1 MRMKKLVLVFIAFAL
16 AYSTYGQATSEGD
29 ECAEITLGKDTLN
42 IGRVMHNSDVIK
54 SVSIKNTGK
63 CPLIIYSVTGGFPRE
78 YTCSKTYYQ
87 PGDSGVI
94 LIIYPTDK
102 LGPVSQVL
110 TINSNAKSGS
120 KQLYI
125 IGKVMQENICGRL
138 TFDKDT
144 LDLGPIPYVFGKHFV
159 INVYNK
165 GKCPMSFHTQP
176 PNDSYMNIISCTD
189 YPINPG
195 DTGKVDI
202 HLGGKVTGNY
212 KGSLSVVSANSS
224 PAIRTVFLKGRFL
237 SAEETD
243 KGNYTKKP

>member
-1 MRMKKLVLVFIAFAL
+1 MKKLVLVFIAFAL
-16 AYSTYGQATSEGD
+16 ASAAYAQTTAKD
-29 ECAEITLGKDTLN
+29 ECSEITLGKDTLD
-42 IGRVMHNSDVIK
+42 IGKVTHNSDVIQ
-54 SVSIKNTGK
+54 SVSIKNIGK

-102 LGPVSQVL
+102 AGPVSQAL
-110 TINSNAKSGS
+110 TINSNAKTST

-125 IGKVMQENICGRL
+125 KGLVQAENICGQL
-138 TFDKDT
+138 TFNKDT

-176 PNDSYMNIISCTD
+176 PNDSYLSIISFTD
-189 YPINPG
+189 YPVNAG
-195 DTGKVDI
+195 DTGKIDI

-212 KGSLSVVSANSS
+212 KGSLSVFSPNSS
-224 PAIRTVFLKGRFL
+224 PNTRTLFLKAHFL
-237 SAEETD
+237 SPE
-243 KGNYTKKP
+243 